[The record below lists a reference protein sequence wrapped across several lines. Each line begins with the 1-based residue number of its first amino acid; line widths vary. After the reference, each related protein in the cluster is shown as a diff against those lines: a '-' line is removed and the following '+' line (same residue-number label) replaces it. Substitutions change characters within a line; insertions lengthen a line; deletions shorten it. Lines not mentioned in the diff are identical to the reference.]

1 MKVKYRQKPTPFAIK
16 MNYQLFRW
24 ALGNWMSESEG
35 ERGEWR
41 EMLTEEQRWLVD
53 FLDMRGAEVERM
65 AMNILSAIA
74 YERFCDPST
83 APDGGDLPFWWY

>member
-1 MKVKYRQKPTPFAIK
+1 MKAKYRAKPSPFGVK

-24 ALGNWMSESEG
+24 ALGNWMSEPEG

-74 YERFCDPST
+74 YERFCDAST